1 MQFTGLPHCGDAEE
15 SIAESGPIGD
25 CRGTIDSGHLST
37 LGPAN
42 TGVPV
47 PALGPAN
54 TGVPVPALGPANTGV
69 PVPALGP
76 ANTGVP
82 VSTLGPANIGGPFRP
97 ANTGG
102 SVLCD
107 WLMMESS
114 KVVGTMGSSTIIG
127 IGEGIERI
135 GVRSGHSSS
144 GRPMGVVCDR
154 GGDGDVVGKENGL
167 FLMDWGLG
175 EPMALS

>member
-1 MQFTGLPHCGDAEE
+1 MTGLPHCGDAEE
-15 SIAESGPIGD
+15 STAESGPIGD

-37 LGPAN
+37 
-42 TGVPV
+42 
-47 PALGPAN
+47 
-54 TGVPVPALGPANTGV
+54 
-69 PVPALGP
+69 LGP

-167 FLMDWGLG
+167 FLMDWGLD

>member
-47 PALGPAN
+47 STLGPAN
-54 TGVPVPALGPANTGV
+54 TEV

-102 SVLCD
+102 SVICD

-167 FLMDWGLG
+167 FLMDWGLD